1 MCFQMM
7 MCIQNRQEPDKT
19 RGLLA
24 GIVMAWTLRS
34 LPSLSEEQFA
44 QWGKLFEERTGIQIV
59 FQQKP
64 WLESQ
69 IFARMRELG
78 FERYDDYFAFVSTG
92 IAGKLEWALL
102 ADKVAVKE
110 TSFFRHRE
118 SIEYVRRYLQQ
129 KIYQQT
135 LSGSFDV
142 WSVGCSTGEEPY
154 SLAMAVNDCFELA
167 SLNSYYGITGMDISA
182 TALATARKA
191 QYNKRRMELAKPEEI
206 KRYFIQRADGSYEV
220 VSKIRERVC
229 FTQTNIINAKQL
241 PDVKVD
247 VIFCQNLLVY
257 FRRWLRRDLLNAL
270 VDRLKPGGLLVL
282 GLGEVVDW
290 EHPNIQRTADDYVQA
305 YLRVEPI

>member
-1 MCFQMM
+1 
-7 MCIQNRQEPDKT
+7 
-19 RGLLA
+19 
-24 GIVMAWTLRS
+24 MAWSLRS
-34 LPSLSEEQFA
+34 LPALNEEQFA

-69 IFARMRELG
+69 IFARMRELHY
-78 FERYDDYFAFVSTG
+78 EQYDDYFAFVSTG
-92 IAGKLEWALL
+92 IAGKLEWAIL

-118 SIEYVRRYLQQ
+118 SIEYVRQYLQQ
-129 KIYQQT
+129 KIYKQT
-135 LSGSFDV
+135 LSGSFDL

-154 SLAMAVNDCFELA
+154 SLAMVVNDCFELA
-167 SLNSYYGITGMDISA
+167 ALNPYYGVTGMDISQ
-182 TALATARKA
+182 TALAIARKGR
-191 QYNKRRMELAKPEEI
+191 YSKRRMELVKPEEI
-206 KRYFIQRADGSYEV
+206 KRYFIQCTDGSYEV
-220 VSKIRERVC
+220 VGKIRERVC
-229 FTQTNIINAKQL
+229 FTQTNIINARQL

-270 VDRLKPGGLLVL
+270 VDRLKPGGLLVV

-290 EHPNIQRTADDYVQA
+290 EHPNIQRTADDQVQA
-305 YLRVEPI
+305 YLRVEPK

>member
-1 MCFQMM
+1 
-7 MCIQNRQEPDKT
+7 
-19 RGLLA
+19 
-24 GIVMAWTLRS
+24 MAWSLRS
-34 LPSLSEEQFA
+34 LPSLSEEQFS

-69 IFARMRELG
+69 IFARMRELQY
-78 FERYDDYFAFVSTG
+78 EQYDDYFAYVSNG

-110 TSFFRHRE
+110 TSFFRHRD
-118 SIEYVRRYLQQ
+118 SIEYLRHYLQD
-129 KIYQQT
+129 KIYKNA
-135 LSGSFDV
+135 LSSSFDV
-142 WSVGCSTGEEPY
+142 WSIGCSTGEEPY
-154 SLAMAVNDCFELA
+154 SLSMVINDCFELA
-167 SLNSYYGITGMDISA
+167 SLNSYYGITGMDISQ

-191 QYNKRRMELAKPEEI
+191 RYSKRRMELVKPEEI
-206 KRYFIQRADGSYEV
+206 KRYFVECADGSYEV
-220 VSKIRERVC
+220 VNKLRERIC
-229 FTQTNIINAKQL
+229 FTQINIINARQL

-270 VDRLKPGGLLVL
+270 VDRLKPGGLLIL

-290 EHPNIQRTADDYVQA
+290 EHPNIQRTADDHVQA
-305 YLRVEPI
+305 YLRVES

>member
-1 MCFQMM
+1 
-7 MCIQNRQEPDKT
+7 
-19 RGLLA
+19 
-24 GIVMAWTLRS
+24 MAWSLRS
-34 LPSLSEEQFA
+34 LPALSEEQFA

-69 IFARMRELG
+69 IFARMRELHY
-78 FERYDDYFAFVSTG
+78 EQYDDYFAFVSTG
-92 IAGKLEWALL
+92 IAGKLEWAIL

-118 SIEYVRRYLQQ
+118 SIEYVREYLQQ
-129 KIYQQT
+129 KIYKQS

-154 SLAMAVNDCFELA
+154 SLAMVVNDCFELA
-167 SLNSYYGITGMDISA
+167 SLNSYYGITGMDISQ
-182 TALATARKA
+182 TALATARKGH
-191 QYNKRRMELAKPEEI
+191 YSKRRMELVKPEEI
-206 KRYFIQRADGSYEV
+206 KRYFIQCADGSYEV
-220 VSKIRERVC
+220 VGKIRERVC
-229 FTQTNIINAKQL
+229 FTQTNIINAKLL

-270 VDRLKPGGLLVL
+270 VDRLKPGGLLVV

-290 EHPNIQRTADDYVQA
+290 EHPNMQRTADDYVQA
-305 YLRVEPI
+305 YLCVEPK